1 MVVRLGASLGQ
12 VERSEDL
19 HDLLV
24 RLHVLLLGGCV
35 LKHAHHSGEKRPGGG
50 LPGQRSIGQADS
62 MAPPRSS
69 RGRQRS
75 VLWPSPFRISGP
87 PTGDARNEW
96 GHVRSAGNGTSGR
109 SVAERVL
116 RLSESSRTRR
126 GSPMPSTGTLLSPA
140 GPPGSRP
147 TPSGPTMRPS
157 RPAAALPSAEAARP
171 PGARR
176 ARETRGHLAPDAPPL
191 GSRGGRRANH
201 RNPRRRGPAGPLG
214 HRGRGHRTADPAP
227 RRAKAGRRSG
237 PLRRAGDCTVG
248 PLTTRWHALVHP
260 GQRSRAWAALHDGW
274 RQRQKSGG
282 RRTT

>member
-1 MVVRLGASLGQ
+1 MRAQARSSQRGEAPRRWTTGAT
-12 VERSEDL
+12 VN
-19 HDLLV
+19 
-24 RLHVLLLGGCV
+24 
-35 LKHAHHSGEKRPGGG
+35 
-50 LPGQRSIGQADS
+50 
-62 MAPPRSS
+62 RSS
-69 RGRQRS
+69 RFDGPTAQFSCPPAFSSLAVS
-75 VLWPSPFRISGP
+75 VQDLMP

-126 GSPMPSTGTLLSPA
+126 GSPMPSTRTLLSPA

-147 TPSGPTMRPS
+147 TPSEPTMRPS
-157 RPAAALPSAEAARP
+157 RPAAALPCAEAARP

-191 GSRGGRRANH
+191 RSRGGRRANH

-237 PLRRAGDCTVG
+237 PYGEPGTARSGRSPRDGTPWCIRASARG
-248 PLTTRWHALVHP
+248 PGPRCMTA
-260 GQRSRAWAALHDGW
+260 GANG
-274 RQRQKSGG
+274 KSPASVG
-282 RRTT
+282 RRRECPPTPSDRPRPTG